1 MHHGVVPRILGEGSE
16 RAHDVDA
23 EMLVEAAIFSGER
36 RLDHHVRDF
45 LERNR
50 VVAEQ
55 AALADFIAET
65 IEEGDAVFVGQI
77 DLAVC
82 NLEGGEREDQQD
94 NEPASAE
101 RQRLAGQLVKSA
113 DEALDLEAAEE
124 CGVRAPPILE
134 ADPKIIEAGIDPG
147 IDRQPIDELAAS
159 AAVEIPHRLEPS
171 QASPFP
177 SRPGRRALRR
187 GLQLHSE

>member
-1 MHHGVVPRILGEGSE
+1 MLEEASILG
-16 RAHDVDA
+16 
-23 EMLVEAAIFSGER
+23 GER

-77 DLAVC
+77 DLTVC

-94 NEPASAE
+94 NEPAGAE
-101 RQRLAGQLVKSA
+101 R
-113 DEALDLEAAEE
+113 
-124 CGVRAPPILE
+124 
-134 ADPKIIEAGIDPG
+134 
-147 IDRQPIDELAAS
+147 
-159 AAVEIPHRLEPS
+159 
-171 QASPFP
+171 
-177 SRPGRRALRR
+177 
-187 GLQLHSE
+187 